1 MKATVIVGT
10 QFGDEAKG
18 KIVDYLSGGFEAV
31 ARYPGGNNAGHTV
44 IVDGKTYKL
53 HFIPSGVIRGKLC
66 ILGNGM
72 VLEPRALLAEIEML
86 EKGGLKPK
94 LLIDW
99 KAHVITQE
107 EMDDDARD
115 KKIGTTKK
123 GIGPCYQNKNA
134 RTGIRVIDLL
144 DKTKLK
150 TKTRMWKDYYAAGQK
165 LKKYFGDASLKLS
178 KLDDVLIEG
187 AQGTMLDLDHGTYP
201 FVTSSNTTIGGVCA
215 GLGIGPKS
223 LKRIIGITK
232 AYTTRVGNGPF
243 PTELGNIDGKRLLK
257 QGNEYGTTT
266 GRSRRCGWFDA
277 VVVRYAVRVN
287 GLDEIALTK
296 LDVLDGFGKL
306 KVCVGYRKG
315 AKIIK
320 DMPTDLYGW
329 KPVYIEVPGWKNSR
343 VKSYDELPKQAKA
356 YIKKIEQLVGVPV
369 KIVSV
374 GPGREET
381 FRKK

>member
-1 MKATVIVGT
+1 MKGITIVGT
-10 QFGDEAKG
+10 QWGDEGKG
-18 KIVDYLSGGFEAV
+18 KVVDYYSNGVQAV
-31 ARYPGGNNAGHTV
+31 ARYQGGNNAGHTV
-44 IVDGKTYKL
+44 IVKGKTYKL
-53 HFIPSGVIRGKLC
+53 HFIPSGAVRGKLC
-66 ILGNGM
+66 LLGNGM
-72 VLEPRALLAEIEML
+72 VLEPRALLKEISLL
-86 EKGGLKPK
+86 EKEGLK
-94 LLIDW
+94 LNLMIDW

-107 EMDDDARD
+107 ELEEDASD

-134 RTGIRVIDLL
+134 RTGIRIIDLL

-150 TKTRMWKDYYAAGQK
+150 TKTRMWKEYYAAGQK

-201 FVTSSNTTIGGVCA
+201 FVTSSNTTVGGICA

-223 LKRIIGITK
+223 IKRIIGIAK

-243 PTELGNIDGKRLLK
+243 PTELKNTDGKRLRK
-257 QGNEYGTTT
+257 QGNEFGTTT
-266 GRSRRCGWFDA
+266 GRPRRCGWFDA
-277 VVVRYAVRVN
+277 VVVRYAARLN

-296 LDVLDGFGKL
+296 LDVLDGFKRVKICVAYKKGGKTV
-306 KVCVGYRKG
+306 KE
-315 AKIIK
+315 
-320 DMPTDLYGW
+320 MPAEIDGW
-329 KPVYIEVPGWKNSR
+329 KPIYIEMPGWKNTK
-343 VKSYDELPKQAKA
+343 VTSYKALPKEAKN
-356 YIKKIEQLVGVPV
+356 YIKKLEKLTGVPI
-369 KIVSV
+369 KLVSV